1 MFNNFICRFTFEL
14 PCWLPCSVFFSFGG
28 RAQKQE
34 HIDFAALFTRVF
46 VDSASDGRQK
56 LERFRLEAVFA

>member
-1 MFNNFICRFTFEL
+1 MSNNFICRLIFEL
-14 PCWLPCSVFFSFGG
+14 PCRLPCSVFLTFGG
-28 RAQKQE
+28 TDQREE

-56 LERFRLEAVFA
+56 L